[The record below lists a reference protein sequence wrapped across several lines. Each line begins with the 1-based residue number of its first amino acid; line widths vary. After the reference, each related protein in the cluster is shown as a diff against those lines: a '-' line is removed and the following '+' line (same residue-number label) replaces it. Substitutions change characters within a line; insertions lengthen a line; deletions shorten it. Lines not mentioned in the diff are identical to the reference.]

1 MAPRNRA
8 LFAFV
13 GLCSAIAAGCSG
25 GSKSGGTPPT
35 PTATPT
41 VVASASASASGS
53 GNPSPT
59 PSPNFVLSTATPIPA
74 ATAAPTGATNA
85 VTARPLANGD
95 VFQYSGTS
103 TQTFVYTGTSPS
115 PSAATTTSI
124 TQKTTV
130 ATGKTFNGTSN
141 LDEFETAET
150 DATARQTTTIST
162 DTYYGFGT
170 STGPT
175 NSSTTGIE
183 QTPLTLYGSTSSA
196 SSGETVSISLASAG
210 YPNDSG
216 TVDLLPEENASTS
229 TWTNG
234 IAETYVQNESDGFSA
249 TRTYNADGSYTEN
262 DTYPQ
267 TTAASPQPA
276 AETAT
281 IVQKSDGSGSYSVP
295 LFSGPN
301 DSITYTAPTSAGLID
316 VTLNDSYVFQVSA
329 WFPQPLSSSK
339 PAYSEIDRD
348 NGAVTYPSACGF
360 NAGQYDG
367 STTGNELEQKFTRID
382 TILGD
387 LEFFDQLTFVAPNG
401 VAACVQLSDVTYS
414 FYDFSGQTNTDQGP
428 GFQGGNNPYQ
438 TTTIATTLALSATP
452 TLNFV
457 ERNADL
463 ASAGSGPVGISASA
477 VANARANFLTTV
489 DHYRALRERKMFAK
503 ARAFLARHH
512 R

>member
-1 MAPRNRA
+1 M
-8 LFAFV
+8 
-13 GLCSAIAAGCSG
+13 S
-25 GSKSGGTPPT
+25 
-35 PTATPT
+35 PTATPSAT
-41 VVASASASASGS
+41 ASATSTSSAS
-53 GNPSPT
+53 PSATGT
-59 PSPNFVLSTATPIPA
+59 PFALDTATPIPA
-74 ATAAPTGATNA
+74 ATAPPSGAVNS
-85 VTARPLANGD
+85 VSSRPLANGD

-115 PSAATTTSI
+115 PSATSVTSI

-130 ATGKTFNGTSN
+130 STGKTFNGTSN
-141 LDEFETAET
+141 LDEFVTAET
-150 DATARQTTTIST
+150 DATARQTTTITT

-175 NSSTTGIE
+175 SETTGIT
-183 QTPLTLYGSTSSA
+183 QTPLTLFGSTSTA
-196 SSGETVSISLASAG
+196 SSGETISTTLTSPG
-210 YPNDSG
+210 FPNNSG
-216 TVDLLPEENASTS
+216 TVDLLPEENTP

-295 LFSGPN
+295 LFSGGN
-301 DSITYTAPTSAGLID
+301 DTFSYAAPTSAGLIVITFTD
-316 VTLNDSYVFQVSA
+316 TNNDEMVEQVSA

-348 NGAVTYPSACGF
+348 NGAVTFPSACGF

-387 LEFFDQLTFVAPNG
+387 LEFFDQLTYVAPNG

-414 FYDFSGQTNTDQGP
+414 FYDFSGQTNTDLGP

-438 TTTIATTLALSATP
+438 TTTIATTLGLSATP
-452 TLNFV
+452 TLNAV
-457 ERNADL
+457 ARSADV
-463 ASAGSGPVGISASA
+463 ASAGAGPIGISASA
-477 VANARANFLTTV
+477 VADARANFLTTV
-489 DHYRALRERKMFAK
+489 DHYRALRERTMFARV
-503 ARAFLARHH
+503 RASLARHH